1 MGATTLRRTLAGTL
15 TPEQV
20 TAEFRRWQEED
31 RREHGT
37 DAYNGTWSTIHGL
50 MFRGTSATVHD
61 LTDDDPAD
69 DLEKREA
76 VALRCRITKR
86 VLTKIPTF
94 GGKPPT
100 TTLEHH
106 AYEVNHRGV
115 LATAGLGLLPAI
127 LPADGLSVTA
137 RTRLARLVEASNRTA
152 RWLADARTALN
163 VIIAGITKPDYD
175 LVCADLKK
183 ARSAFFV
190 AQGAKAKADAKLKT
204 YDDKLVAQL
213 WAETIE
219 EEIQW
224 VVVGVAAC

>member
-1 MGATTLRRTLAGTL
+1 MGATTLRRNLAGNL

-20 TAEFRRWQEED
+20 TAEFRRWQEQD
-31 RREHGT
+31 RVEHGS
-37 DAYNGTWSTIHGL
+37 DPYNGTWSTIHGL

-61 LTDDDPAD
+61 LTDLDPAD

-76 VALRCRITKR
+76 VALRCRVPKR
-86 VLTKIPTF
+86 VFTKTPTF
-94 GGKPPT
+94 GGQPPT
-100 TTLEHH
+100 TTLERH

-115 LATAGLGLLPAI
+115 LATAGLPAMAI
-127 LPADGLSVTA
+127 LPADGLSTTA

-152 RWLADARTALN
+152 RWLAGARTALN

-183 ARSAFFV
+183 ARVAFFV